1 MQVKDVRGRAGE
13 ALAAAY
19 LEIAGLTIV
28 SRNTRVAG
36 VEVDL
41 VALDGETRVLVEVKL
56 RSRSD
61 YGGPEQAV
69 GRDKRLRLMRA
80 ARSLGAATAVR
91 LDLVAIQFVDG
102 GLALRHY
109 RNAFTE

>member
-13 ALAAAY
+13 TLAAAY
-19 LEIAGLTIV
+19 LEIAGLTV
-28 SRNTRVAG
+28 VARNTRIAG

-41 VALDGETRVLVEVKL
+41 IAVERDTQVLVEVKL
-56 RSRSD
+56 RSRDD
-61 YGGPEQAV
+61 YGGAEQAV

-80 ARSLGAATAVR
+80 ARSLGVSTPVR
-91 LDLVAIQFVDG
+91 IDLVAIQFVDG

-109 RNAFTE
+109 RNAVTE